1 MKSIKGCIAILGLLM
16 LSLWPVMAQEACTE
30 TVGTRTRHE
39 YYSSWLQQT
48 MYYTVYTPPCY
59 ASTTQTYPTVYLM
72 HGSNENDE
80 SWERLG
86 MLTALDTGISSGR
99 YPPMIL
105 VMPFG
110 NVIANRNRFDN
121 VSWSNIFLTE
131 MMPAAESLYRIDKN
145 PQNRVIAGISRGGFW
160 AYQIGLR
167 HPELFGAIAGH
178 SGFFDEYHAEPQD
191 NPLDLMLEAP
201 GIDNMVFWL
210 DRGKD
215 DFAAPGLDIMGQRMQ
230 ERGVSYT
237 YTIHPEGQHYIT
249 YWAQH
254 VSEYLDF
261 YAAAIQPDTSA
272 QPTLSPVDVAA
283 QPTALAVVSDTAVPA
298 NTTPSTWPT
307 TVPISGFATNTPD
320 SVSAAPV
327 VPTVAPESASVVPA
341 EPTVTPDPSN
351 IIFPTATFAPPT
363 PGPLSGEAV
372 ALYLPVVAFPSL
384 QTTVTREQ
392 IDTWAAGQYDPLL
405 VIVPQTREA
414 FPNLSPQTTVIE
426 LEQLRSTLWRD
437 RTLIALIPFDALT
450 EQLRPLWMDNIAVVD
465 QLANYPFASKTQ
477 TPNFDPA
484 LLTRIT
490 ISGVTAITR
499 NTRTAFDANGVEW
512 AAGGIFD
519 YVNRSTLFHM
529 SNEVSI
535 SPDCPVFTN
544 EMLGG
549 GTSMCSKAE
558 HFELLKRLG
567 VDIIELT
574 GNHNN
579 DYGYTAYTE
588 TLAFYRANGFATV
601 GGGSTPDEARQ
612 PLIKDINGT
621 RVGWIACNV
630 PGPYYALANASEG
643 VLGGIRPGAAA
654 CDKTWVPEAI
664 ASLKTQVDVVIVSL
678 QQEEIEDYKPS
689 AVQQYDFRQIADW
702 GADVV
707 IGTAAHKPQIYEFY
721 ATERGSTAV
730 LHYGPGNLFFDQ
742 PFWGNSRFI
751 MDTLYLYDGRLMTT
765 EIFPGIIEE
774 AGRPRLMTPEEQ
786 TNFLYFMF
794 VQQNGF

>member
-1 MKSIKGCIAILGLLM
+1 MAALTILI
-16 LSLWPVMAQEACTE
+16 VVCAQNGPLVAQTVCAE
-30 TVGTRTRHE
+30 TVGTRTRLE
-39 YYSSWLQQT
+39 YYSAWLQQT

-59 ASTTQTYPTVYLM
+59 ANTTQTYPTVYLM

-80 SWERLG
+80 FWARLG
-86 MLTALDTGISSGR
+86 MLDTLDAGIASGR
-99 YPPMIL
+99 YPPMML

-131 MMPAAESLYRIDKN
+131 MMPAAESLYRIDKQ
-145 PQNRVIAGISRGGFW
+145 PENRVIAGISRGGFW

-178 SGFFDEYHAEPQD
+178 SAFFDEYHAEPQD
-191 NPLDLMLEAP
+191 NPLDLIVDAP
-201 GIDNMVFWL
+201 GIESMRFWL

-230 ERGVSYT
+230 ENGRSYS

-254 VSEYLDF
+254 VGEYLDF
-261 YAAAIQPDTSA
+261 YASA
-272 QPTLSPVDVAA
+272 LQSDFAVGQA
-283 QPTALAVVSDTAVPA
+283 TALPIVSDTASPVD
-298 NTTPSTWPT
+298 TTPATGPT
-307 TVPISGFATNTPD
+307 VAPSSGFATNTPEGA
-320 SVSAAPV
+320 SLVPA
-327 VPTVAPESASVVPA
+327 VPTL
-341 EPTVTPDPSN
+341 TPDPST
-351 IIFPTATFAPPT
+351 IIFPTATLAP
-363 PGPLSGEAV
+363 GAQSLVSGDAV
-372 ALYLPVVAFPSL
+372 ALYVPAAAFPSL
-384 QTTVTREQ
+384 LTSVTRVQ
-392 IDTWAAGQYDPLL
+392 IDAWAAGQFDPAL

-414 FPNLSPQTTVIE
+414 FPNLSPQTAVVE
-426 LEQLRSTLWRD
+426 MDQLRSTLWRD
-437 RTLIALIPFDALT
+437 RNLVALIPFDALT
-450 EQLRPLWMDNIAVVD
+450 EEVRPLWMDDIAIVD
-465 QLANYPFASKTQ
+465 QLVAYPFASTTQ
-477 TPNFDPA
+477 TPNFDPT

-490 ISGVTAITR
+490 ISGVTALTR
-499 NTRTAFDANGVEW
+499 NTRAILDEKGIEW
-512 AAGGIFD
+512 AAGGILD
-519 YVNRSTLFHM
+519 YVQRSTLFHM
-529 SNEVSI
+529 SNEVSM

-544 EMLGG
+544 DMLGG

-579 DYGYTAYTE
+579 DYGYEAYTE
-588 TLAFYRANGFATV
+588 TLAFYRENGFATV

-621 RVGWIACNV
+621 RVGWLACNV
-630 PGPYYALANASEG
+630 PGPYYALATTDEG
-643 VLGGIRPGAAA
+643 ALGGIRPGAAS
-654 CDKTWVPEAI
+654 CDRVWLQEAI
-664 ASLKTQVDVVIVSL
+664 SSLRTQVDVVIVSV

-689 AVQQYDFRQIADW
+689 SVQQYDFRQIADW
-702 GADVV
+702 GADMV
-707 IGTAAHKPQIYEFY
+707 IGTAAHKPQTYEFY
-721 ATERGSTAV
+721 MTERGTQSL
-730 LHYGPGNLFFDQ
+730 LHYGPGNLYFDQ

-751 MDTLYLYDGRLMTT
+751 MDTLYLYDGHLITM

-774 AGRPRLMTPEEQ
+774 SGRPRLMTPDERM
-786 TNFLYFMF
+786 NFLYFMF